1 MKTPYLYFGRKG
13 YMVRAGIVNGD
24 YSTTEINLANSGMK
38 PVALNNST
46 ANAALELTHRAVD
59 AQTSKRSALVI
70 AAGPRKGTPAF
81 TGGNAFANIV
91 AGEVS
96 ILDNASSYV
105 IATDEELSIA
115 VVGTNG
121 GLTPTTNDFV
131 YLEEV
136 KFSSTVIPF
145 NTLQSDMC
153 LPASGF
159 LGAEPL
165 AYTSGGGLHWDSAK
179 LDATRLSFKSGD
191 GSPTIDKV
199 DLVHT
204 AGKFKEICEAME
216 DLMNSSVYD
225 KAIVV
230 HTLTDQG
237 QFIHNAFSSRG
248 IKIFR
253 CTLTSGGRS

>member
-13 YMVRAGIVNGD
+13 YMVRAAIANGD
-24 YSTTEINLANSGMK
+24 YSGTAINLANSGMK
-38 PVALNNST
+38 PADLNNST
-46 ANAALELTHRAVD
+46 ANPALEFTHRAVD
-59 AQTSKRSALVI
+59 AQASTKRSALVI

-81 TGGNAFANIV
+81 SGTPSNIV

-96 ILDNASSYV
+96 ILDNASSYF
-105 IATDEELSIA
+105 IDGDEELNQ
-115 VVGTNG
+115 VLVGTDG
-121 GLTPTTNDFV
+121 GLTPTSNDFV
-131 YLEEV
+131 YLEEI

-153 LPASGF
+153 LPAYGF

-165 AYTSGGGLHWDSAK
+165 AYTSGGGIHWDGTK

>member
-13 YMVRAGIVNGD
+13 YMVRAAIANGD
-24 YSTTEINLANSGMK
+24 YSGTGITLANSGMK
-38 PVALNNST
+38 PADLNNAT
-46 ANAALELTHRAVD
+46 ANPALEFTHRAVD
-59 AQTSKRSALVI
+59 AQTNKRSAIVI

-96 ILDNASSYV
+96 ILDNAASYF
-105 IATDEELSIA
+105 IDGDEELNQ
-115 VVGTNG
+115 VLVGTDG
-121 GLTPTTNDFV
+121 GLTPTANDFV
-131 YLEEV
+131 YLEEI
-136 KFSSTVIPF
+136 KFSSTVLPF

-159 LGAEPL
+159 LGAFPI
-165 AYTSGGGLHWDSAK
+165 AYTDGGGIHWDGTA
-179 LDATRLSFKSGD
+179 LDATRLSFMSGD

-216 DLMNSSVYD
+216 DLMNSSIYD

-230 HTLTDQG
+230 HTLTNDG
-237 QFIHNAFSSRG
+237 QFVHNAFSSRG

>member
-13 YMVRAGIVNGD
+13 YMVRAAIANGD
-24 YSTTEINLANSGMK
+24 YSGTAINLANSGMK
-38 PVALNNST
+38 PADLNNTT
-46 ANAALELTHRAVD
+46 ANTALEFTHRAVD
-59 AQTSKRSALVI
+59 AQASTKRSALVI
-70 AAGPRKGTPAF
+70 AAGPRPGTPAF
-81 TGGNAFANIV
+81 SVSPEQIV

-96 ILDNASSYV
+96 ILDNASSYF
-105 IATDEELSIA
+105 IDGDEELNQ
-115 VVGTNG
+115 VLVGTDG
-121 GLTPTTNDFV
+121 GLTPTSNDFV
-131 YLEEV
+131 YLEEI
-136 KFSSTVIPF
+136 KFSSTVLPF

-153 LPASGF
+153 LPSSGF

-165 AYTSGGGLHWDSAK
+165 AYTSGGGVHWDGTA
-179 LDATRLSFKSGD
+179 LDATRLSFMSGD

-216 DLMNSSVYD
+216 DLMNSSIYD

-230 HTLTDQG
+230 HTLTADG
-237 QFIHNAFSSRG
+237 QFVHNAFESRG